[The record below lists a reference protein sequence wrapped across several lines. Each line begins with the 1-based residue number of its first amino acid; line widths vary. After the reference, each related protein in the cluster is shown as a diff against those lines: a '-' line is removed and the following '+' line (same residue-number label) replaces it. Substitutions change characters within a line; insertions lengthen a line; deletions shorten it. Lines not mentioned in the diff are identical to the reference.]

1 MPSKVHDNSNSL
13 DKPASPI
20 IKQKPVNPKTL
31 GDRINEADF
40 PDAKRSLLK
49 YELRKYGVKGGKS
62 KRNNK
67 SRRNKSKRSR

>member
-1 MPSKVHDNSNSL
+1 MPSKVRDISNSL

-20 IKQKPVNPKTL
+20 IKPKPVDPKTL
-31 GDRINEADF
+31 GDRINEANL

-49 YELRKYGVKGGKS
+49 YELRKYGLKGGKS
-62 KRNNK
+62 KRNK